1 MSADQYLVSPHHHH
15 HHHNHHH
22 HHHHQGVVFDLPS
35 KFDTMVKVSCLVC
48 VCVCV
53 CVCVLQCGTC
63 VQEHWQDTERVQ
75 LSVPSSLPDLKDRPP
90 DFLDRMR
97 ANSRPGGKG
106 VWSSSIYSDTHF
118 CHRLHQK

>member
-53 CVCVLQCGTC
+53 CVFYNVVHVYRNIGRTQR
-63 VQEHWQDTERVQ
+63 E
-75 LSVPSSLPDLKDRPP
+75 
-90 DFLDRMR
+90 
-97 ANSRPGGKG
+97 
-106 VWSSSIYSDTHF
+106 YS
-118 CHRLHQK
+118 